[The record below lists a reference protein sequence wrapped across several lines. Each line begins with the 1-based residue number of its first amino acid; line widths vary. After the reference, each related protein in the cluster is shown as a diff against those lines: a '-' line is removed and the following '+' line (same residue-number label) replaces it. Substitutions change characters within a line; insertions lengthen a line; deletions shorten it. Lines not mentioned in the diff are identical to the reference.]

1 MTIMMIRMMTHVA
14 MMMSTVLE
22 IIPTLLLIHLIG
34 LVINYREW
42 RGHSGNMQYQQVQVG
57 EYQLRFA
64 LYCRMLLNDMNQI
77 KSDDRWMDG
86 WMDPNK
92 IEQRT
97 RRLD

>member
-1 MTIMMIRMMTHVA
+1 MTHVA

-34 LVINYREW
+34 LVINYWEW
-42 RGHSGNMQYQQVQVG
+42 RGHSGNIQYQQVQVG

-77 KSDDRWMDG
+77 KSNLIMDG

-92 IEQRT
+92 IEQQT